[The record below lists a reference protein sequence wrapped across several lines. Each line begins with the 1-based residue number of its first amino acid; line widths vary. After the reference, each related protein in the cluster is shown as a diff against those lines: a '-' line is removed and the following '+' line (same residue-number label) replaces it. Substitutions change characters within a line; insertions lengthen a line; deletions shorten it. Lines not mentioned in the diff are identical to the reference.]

1 MSFLKRFSNPTTRLI
16 CLEFLFLTF
25 TALPALADN
34 CDTSQRKPL
43 PGCVRAE
50 YVSGGGIITNHC
62 GHSVT
67 IKVDIVDAFD
77 KRITISSGK
86 TKSFS
91 TNHRY
96 KLNCC
101 PRYNRCD

>member
-34 CDTSQRKPL
+34 CSTSQRKPL

-50 YVSGGGIITNHC
+50 YVAGGGILNNRC
-62 GHSVT
+62 SYPVT
-67 IKVDIVDAFD
+67 IKVDIVGALD
-77 KRITISSGK
+77 KRITISSGR

-91 TNHRY
+91 TNRRY